1 MRTLEQM
8 CKTGFPQA
16 LYIVQIVF
24 VFQKLK
30 CASHLLD
37 KLVLKEHLNALVV
50 NLYAGN
56 QGYSLMLKGRSG
68 GDSETICLPYEESEL
83 LDYIDAE
90 QLPPLLVDLLDRVQV
105 RIQWYFNIYCSHL
118 IKDIFTLCFNGENI
132 LVISSNL
139 PLKILLIPLCRNE
152 VLWECV
158 YYHLPICPLAI
169 MKVPVWKNLCWGANW
184 VYSQS

>member
-1 MRTLEQM
+1 MCTSEKL
-8 CKTGFPQA
+8 CKTVFPVV
-16 LYIVQIVF
+16 YMF
-24 VFQKLK
+24 FFQKLK

-118 IKDIFTLCFNGENI
+118 LKNIFTLCLNGENI

-139 PLKILLIPLCRNE
+139 PLKIWLIPLCRNE

-158 YYHLPICPLAI
+158 YGE
-169 MKVPVWKNLCWGANW
+169 LCAHCI
-184 VYSQS
+184 